1 MSKITLGLIVGLIFG
16 ILDVIVMIPLPEKDK
31 KKKAEAMI
39 SAFIE
44 RFMIG
49 FIIPNLDLG
58 IHPALTGL
66 IVGTGL
72 SVPTAIITRVYPPI
86 IGIGVIGGLII
97 GFITNA
103 VI

>member
-1 MSKITLGLIVGLIFG
+1 MSKITLGLIAGLIFG

-31 KKKAEAMI
+31 KKKTEAMV

-86 IGIGVIGGLII
+86 IGIGVVGGLII

>member
-1 MSKITLGLIVGLIFG
+1 MSKITLGLIAGLVFG
-16 ILDVIVMIPLPEKDK
+16 FLDVIVMIPLPEKDK
-31 KKKAEAMI
+31 KKKTEAMV

-72 SVPTAIITRVYPPI
+72 SVPTSIITRVYAPI
-86 IGIGVIGGLII
+86 IGIGVVGGLII
-97 GFITNA
+97 GIITNT

>member
-31 KKKAEAMI
+31 KKKVEAMI

-86 IGIGVIGGLII
+86 IGIGVVGGLII

>member
-1 MSKITLGLIVGLIFG
+1 MSRIILGLIAGLVFG
-16 ILDVIVMIPLPEKDK
+16 TLDVIVMIPLPEKDK
-31 KKKAEAMI
+31 KKKTEAMV

-86 IGIGVIGGLII
+86 IGIGVVGGLII